1 MSASKRRVLVVDDA
15 PGARLTL
22 AALLEDAGYQVVEAE
37 SLAEGRA
44 RASEGAYA
52 LAVIDLQLPDG
63 LGTLLIPE
71 FRRQQPAA
79 VVAMLSGNALP
90 PIDGVDLT
98 LTKGDAP
105 DQILRRIDQAVAE
118 TGAGGR

>member
-1 MSASKRRVLVVDDA
+1 MSGSPRRALVVDDA
-15 PGARLTL
+15 MGARLTMS
-22 AALLEDAGYQVVEAE
+22 ALLEDAGFQVVEAQTR
-37 SLAEGRA
+37 AEGRA
-44 RASEGAYA
+44 RAGEGNYA

-63 LGTLLIPE
+63 LGTLLVPE

-79 VVAMLSGNALP
+79 IVAMLSGNPLP

-105 DQILRRIDQAVAE
+105 EQMIRRIDQAV
-118 TGAGGR
+118 TGAGTGGR

>member
-1 MSASKRRVLVVDDA
+1 MSGPGRRVLVVDDA
-15 PGARLTL
+15 AGARLTM

-44 RASEGAYA
+44 RAAEGNYA

-71 FRRQQPAA
+71 FRRRQPAA
-79 VVAMLSGNALP
+79 VVAMLSGQTLP

-98 LTKGDAP
+98 LTKGEAP
-105 DQILRRIDQAVAE
+105 DQLLRQIDRAVGRA
-118 TGAGGR
+118 GVGGR